1 MQPNEMKNLAHLN
14 HDYTNAEIYKELV
27 VCSNMLIDTKHI
39 ISTSSGWYPL
49 VIRKGIKPRV
59 WLSVKTTPKEYDES
73 KNNEEIIELIADS
86 QIKHSAVEF
95 SNTKYGFQISIN
107 NQIIVEAGNHTPD
120 SLEIIKLDFR
130 PLGMN
135 IYGDHTS
142 LSLGNNSMSRNT
154 SVGGN
159 SMFGI
164 N

>member
-1 MQPNEMKNLAHLN
+1 MQPKEIKSLAHLN
-14 HDYTNAEIYKELV
+14 HDYTTAEIYKELV
-27 VCSNMLIDTKHI
+27 VCSNTLIDTTHI
-39 ISTSSGWYPL
+39 ISASSGWNPL

-59 WLSVKTTPKEYDES
+59 WLSVKIIPKEDEES

-86 QIKHSAVEF
+86 QVKHSAVDF

-120 SLEIIKLDFR
+120 SLEIITLDFR

-154 SVGGN
+154 SVGGH

-164 N
+164 D